1 MKMTID
7 IDEQALKHFMGVIGA
22 KSKREAVNKAILL
35 ADNIAQKSK
44 LLAVTLSPE
53 RLKHAVDPA
62 YDLMDLRKNDVP
74 H

>member
-1 MKMTID
+1 MTID

-35 ADNIAQKSK
+35 ADNVAQKNK
-44 LLAVTLSPE
+44 LFAESLSPE
-53 RLKHAVDPA
+53 QLKYAVDPA
-62 YDLMDLRKNDVP
+62 YDLKDLRKTDVP

>member
-1 MKMTID
+1 MTIE

-35 ADNIAQKSK
+35 ADKIAQKGK
-44 LLAVTLSPE
+44 LLAETLSPE
-53 RLKHAVDPA
+53 KLKHSVDPA
-62 YDLMDLRKNDVP
+62 YDLRDFRKNDVP